1 MRLRTVNTPNHVR
14 DKMAA
19 KYYSDFEIEDA
30 LSQKS
35 VEQLRGFLKAKGLPT
50 TGRKKIL
57 IQRLVDDYYES
68 QTAVKSEPSKE
79 SPEDM
84 NYTKFRKE
92 LPPAANAKQLQEIT
106 SIRLKAKVLQGDI
119 EAVIRAISEL
129 SEAENNKVRV
139 KIRIERLSEHRRAY
153 VQLRDRII
161 SLLADEEIENELCC
175 WREFLGEIEQALDAA
190 HEYLNEECHSEEQS
204 SKGSVHKDSQQ
215 SSNLKL
221 PRIELPKFSG
231 DVLKFQNLWDQF
243 EAAVHDNADLPNVQ
257 KFTYL
262 RSVLNGN
269 ALQTIEGFEVTGANY
284 QPAVECLKHRYGRR
298 RVVISSL
305 VKSVVQMDAKSVV
318 TAPSLRDLYD
328 TLKNR
333 TRALEAL
340 GEIPKSHGCILLPIF
355 ELKLPSAILE
365 KWELELADTPDDE
378 IDLELFFKFLNRQD
392 VSKEAGERNLQGNL
406 SLKGRST
413 NKGRDGRRYPPFIEV
428 SDQEQV
434 STASALFS
442 EAKPLTF
449 PSCRFCRGG
458 HGSLNCP
465 EFNGKAVDDRW
476 KLVQES
482 KLCINCLKPTNSKH
496 FSKICRQPK
505 CPVVNCGKRHHKL
518 LHGQPLIVATENP
531 TNTTLTGLAASKS
544 STTMKET
551 LLGQA
556 ISEWPR
562 SYSSCFA

>member
-19 KYYSDFEIEDA
+19 KYYSDFEIEEA

-50 TGRKKIL
+50 TGRKKVL

-129 SEAENNKVRV
+129 KEAENNKVKV
-139 KIRIERLSEHRRAY
+139 KIRIERLSEHRGAY

-161 SLLADEEIENELCC
+161 SLLADEEIESELCC
-175 WREFLGEIEQALDAA
+175 WREFLGEIDQALDAA

-204 SKGSVHKDSQQ
+204 SKGSVHKDSHQ

-231 DVLKFQNLWDQF
+231 DVLKFQNFWDQF

-269 ALQTIEGFEVTGANY
+269 ALQ
-284 QPAVECLKHRYGRR
+284 Q
-298 RVVISSL
+298 
-305 VKSVVQMDAKSVV
+305 
-318 TAPSLRDLYD
+318 
-328 TLKNR
+328 
-333 TRALEAL
+333 
-340 GEIPKSHGCILLPIF
+340 
-355 ELKLPSAILE
+355 
-365 KWELELADTPDDE
+365 
-378 IDLELFFKFLNRQD
+378 
-392 VSKEAGERNLQGNL
+392 
-406 SLKGRST
+406 
-413 NKGRDGRRYPPFIEV
+413 
-428 SDQEQV
+428 
-434 STASALFS
+434 
-442 EAKPLTF
+442 
-449 PSCRFCRGG
+449 
-458 HGSLNCP
+458 
-465 EFNGKAVDDRW
+465 
-476 KLVQES
+476 
-482 KLCINCLKPTNSKH
+482 
-496 FSKICRQPK
+496 
-505 CPVVNCGKRHHKL
+505 
-518 LHGQPLIVATENP
+518 
-531 TNTTLTGLAASKS
+531 
-544 STTMKET
+544 
-551 LLGQA
+551 
-556 ISEWPR
+556 
-562 SYSSCFA
+562 